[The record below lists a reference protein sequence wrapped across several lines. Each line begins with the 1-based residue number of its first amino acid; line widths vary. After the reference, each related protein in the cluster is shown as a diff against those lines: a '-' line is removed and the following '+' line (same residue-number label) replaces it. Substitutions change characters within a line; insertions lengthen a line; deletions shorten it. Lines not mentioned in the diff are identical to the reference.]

1 MEKINANIDDDD
13 DNDDDDDDDDGDDDG
28 TFSYFRPVFLA
39 SRRPGIVIL
48 PFKGDG
54 IQV

>member
-1 MEKINANIDDDD
+1 MEKINANIDE
-13 DNDDDDDDDDGDDDG
+13 DDDDDDDGSC
-28 TFSYFRPVFLA
+28 SYFRPMFLA